1 VDRRSFINLMAIAPF
16 VGHTSIGAAKQSPN
30 SRPKVVVVGA
40 GLAGLVAALRLQDK
54 GAEVTLLDSEPRV
67 GGRIYSIPF
76 GGTYANLGAQ
86 YVFES
91 DNEYMNKYVKRM
103 NRFSNEHSG
112 LFDYDSGIVGI
123 LWDGQFVSGKGEEAF
138 LKMPVGEE
146 SLRQWQRAGEKM
158 VNDRRQM
165 MKGREYI
172 FDKSPESSLWRQLDS
187 FSGAEYLADFHPDV
201 SSIYNMFIKP
211 EGGVGV
217 AKTSALLLAGWYGG
231 REGATYLVEGGNQ
244 ELTEAMASD
253 VISAGGVVRLS
264 TEVNEIVNTTSGV
277 SVSSTDGR
285 TFDADYAVV
294 TTTAPAARKIVK
306 GLSTEKEAALDAV
319 TYGASMQVA
328 LHIKDF
334 TNDKKLASC
343 LFHNEKVNAYL
354 DQSKDHKEN
363 ETVVCLNIAGDE
375 AQRLDDEGVIQRV
388 STTLKKIYPE
398 FDANR
403 SIIDYAIKRWINGIA
418 TYPPGFLTQYH
429 DALRA
434 PSGRVHFG
442 GDYTHSPELS
452 GAAWSGVR
460 AADAVLEAAG

>member
-1 VDRRSFINLMAIAPF
+1 MLRVVTLKTGVATLLACVTNSAEEPSVDRRSFINLMAIAPF

-172 FDKSPESSLWRQLDS
+172 FYKSPESSLWRQLDS
-187 FSGAEYLADFHPDV
+187 FSGA
-201 SSIYNMFIKP
+201 N
-211 EGGVGV
+211 GVRMRSLPGRF
-217 AKTSALLLAGWYGG
+217 TS
-231 REGATYLVEGGNQ
+231 
-244 ELTEAMASD
+244 
-253 VISAGGVVRLS
+253 
-264 TEVNEIVNTTSGV
+264 
-277 SVSSTDGR
+277 
-285 TFDADYAVV
+285 
-294 TTTAPAARKIVK
+294 
-306 GLSTEKEAALDAV
+306 
-319 TYGASMQVA
+319 
-328 LHIKDF
+328 
-334 TNDKKLASC
+334 
-343 LFHNEKVNAYL
+343 
-354 DQSKDHKEN
+354 DQ
-363 ETVVCLNIAGDE
+363 
-375 AQRLDDEGVIQRV
+375 
-388 STTLKKIYPE
+388 
-398 FDANR
+398 
-403 SIIDYAIKRWINGIA
+403 KRWIG
-418 TYPPGFLTQYH
+418 L
-429 DALRA
+429 
-434 PSGRVHFG
+434 
-442 GDYTHSPELS
+442 
-452 GAAWSGVR
+452 
-460 AADAVLEAAG
+460 